1 MPPASGMIERP
12 VNLAQF
18 CGATG
23 PPVKPALLDP
33 RAAPLD
39 QNNQNDNCQNAG
51 DNLNNRGTGH
61 NNPSFLQQNA

>member
-1 MPPASGMIERP
+1 
-12 VNLAQF
+12 VDLALF

-23 PPVKPALLDP
+23 LPEKPDLLDP

-39 QNNQNDNCQNAG
+39 QNDQDDDCQHAG

-61 NNPSFLQQNA
+61 DNPSFLQKHS